1 MKILPSYDTAPK
13 KIHSRRFFVKRVSP
27 FSPLAAAPFA
37 RVARVY
43 QSRGAMADA
52 KYVFMRIIAPLLG
65 FLIANVMFFSG
76 VPGFLERK
84 RLGELGNFNP
94 LPYPVILANC
104 ASWIAYSL
112 YIDDYFLFF
121 ANAPGMLVGVYFTM
135 VGYGLSPY
143 GGKTRDAIE
152 RWTVGLVGALL
163 ALTLYVGLVAKK
175 ESDEHKQTTIG
186 LFCNAVLLV
195 YYASPLTTVK
205 EVLEK
210 RDASSLY
217 FPISCANF
225 VNGASWATYGLALND
240 WLLFAPNA
248 MGAALGALQMA
259 LIRAYPSEGTPGG
272 GGSGRE
278 MRQTLSTADLLS
290 NPTGPGLVNSSAL

>member
-1 MKILPSYDTAPK
+1 
-13 KIHSRRFFVKRVSP
+13 
-27 FSPLAAAPFA
+27 
-37 RVARVY
+37 
-43 QSRGAMADA
+43 MADA

-84 RLGELGNFNP
+84 RQGDLGNFNP

-121 ANAPGMLVGVYFTM
+121 ANAPGILVGVYFTM

-152 RWTVGLVGALL
+152 RWTLGLVGSLL
-163 ALTLYVGLVAKK
+163 ALTLYVGLVARK

-259 LIRAYPSEGTPGG
+259 LIRAYPSEGVNRGDG
-272 GGSGRE
+272 GRE
-278 MRQTLSTADLLS
+278 MRQTPSTTDLLS
-290 NPTGPGLVNSSAL
+290 NPTGPGLVSGGGDAAL

>member
-1 MKILPSYDTAPK
+1 
-13 KIHSRRFFVKRVSP
+13 
-27 FSPLAAAPFA
+27 
-37 RVARVY
+37 
-43 QSRGAMADA
+43 MADA
-52 KYVFMRIIAPLLG
+52 KYVFMKIVAPLMG

-84 RLGELGNFNP
+84 RLGELGDFNP

-175 ESDEHKQTTIG
+175 ESDGHKQTTIG

-195 YYASPLTTVK
+195 YYASLVCTGFRLNRSMGYVY
-205 EVLEK
+205 L
-210 RDASSLY
+210 
-217 FPISCANF
+217 F
-225 VNGASWATYGLALND
+225 VYGLFVTYSVVGVWWMD
-240 WLLFAPNA
+240 
-248 MGAALGALQMA
+248 
-259 LIRAYPSEGTPGG
+259 IY
-272 GGSGRE
+272 
-278 MRQTLSTADLLS
+278 DLRRDK
-290 NPTGPGLVNSSAL
+290 

>member
-1 MKILPSYDTAPK
+1 
-13 KIHSRRFFVKRVSP
+13 
-27 FSPLAAAPFA
+27 
-37 RVARVY
+37 
-43 QSRGAMADA
+43 MADA
-52 KYVFMRIIAPLLG
+52 KYVFMKIVAPLMG

-84 RLGELGNFNP
+84 RLGELGDFNP

-175 ESDEHKQTTIG
+175 ESDGHKQTTIG

-195 YYASPLTTVK
+195 YYASPLTTIK

-217 FPISCANF
+217 WPISCANI
-225 VNGASWATYGLALND
+225 VNGMSWATYGLALND

-248 MGAALGALQMA
+248 VGAALGASQMA
-259 LIRAYPSEGTPGG
+259 LIRAYPSRGDGG
-272 GGSGRE
+272 GAGGERLEAQRRTS
-278 MRQTLSTADLLS
+278 MRQTPSTTDLLS
-290 NPTGPGLVNSSAL
+290 DPMGQGAETNA

>member
-1 MKILPSYDTAPK
+1 
-13 KIHSRRFFVKRVSP
+13 
-27 FSPLAAAPFA
+27 
-37 RVARVY
+37 
-43 QSRGAMADA
+43 MADA

-152 RWTVGLVGALL
+152 
-163 ALTLYVGLVAKK
+163 
-175 ESDEHKQTTIG
+175 
-186 LFCNAVLLV
+186 
-195 YYASPLTTVK
+195 
-205 EVLEK
+205 
-210 RDASSLY
+210 
-217 FPISCANF
+217 
-225 VNGASWATYGLALND
+225 
-240 WLLFAPNA
+240 
-248 MGAALGALQMA
+248 
-259 LIRAYPSEGTPGG
+259 
-272 GGSGRE
+272 SGRW
-278 MRQTLSTADLLS
+278 AWW
-290 NPTGPGLVNSSAL
+290 ALFSR